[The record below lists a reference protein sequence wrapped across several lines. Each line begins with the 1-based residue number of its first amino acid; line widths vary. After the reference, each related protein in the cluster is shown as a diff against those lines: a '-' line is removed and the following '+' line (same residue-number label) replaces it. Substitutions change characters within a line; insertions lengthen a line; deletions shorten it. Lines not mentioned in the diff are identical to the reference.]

1 VLFRSD
7 EKNICNFL
15 KVMAKNDSRI
25 KKSFENK
32 ILGGY
37 ISIENTNDDEEN
49 EDIEFKYNMIYNSM
63 GILQNGEEI
72 WMRRFSNYINMAE
85 VPKEKYMEPCWFL
98 DDASL
103 SRFSEIDV
111 TDTEQEDVEAL
122 TAKFIACFTPTSLSA
137 QLRYAFHQR
146 KQQKNESLDAF
157 AQALREAAKKAY
169 QQTDPLVLG
178 QLVRDQFINGV
189 NDTYVVEQLQ
199 ITSPETVDD
208 ALRMAN
214 IIQLAKQSVTMPN
227 RINKVDVEDALDAAM
242 ANVDARLTKMQK
254 TVDELVISQGNLMRM
269 VDSRGGNDFN
279 NNRGP
284 QNNRQRPIECYQCK
298 KLRSSNQCHWLNQC
312 QQSTNT
318 GL

>member
-1 VLFRSD
+1 
-7 EKNICNFL
+7 
-15 KVMAKNDSRI
+15 MAQYTSVTAVKQPQVYTTSANA
-25 KKSFENK
+25 
-32 ILGGY
+32 
-37 ISIENTNDDEEN
+37 
-49 EDIEFKYNMIYNSM
+49 
-63 GILQNGEEI
+63 EI

-85 VPKEKYMEPCWFL
+85 VPEGKIYGTLLAFL

-103 SRFSEIDV
+103 SRFSEIEV

-214 IIQLAKQSVTMPN
+214 IIQLAKQSVTM
-227 RINKVDVEDALDAAM
+227 
-242 ANVDARLTKMQK
+242 
-254 TVDELVISQGNLMRM
+254 
-269 VDSRGGNDFN
+269 
-279 NNRGP
+279 
-284 QNNRQRPIECYQCK
+284 Y
-298 KLRSSNQCHWLNQC
+298 
-312 QQSTNT
+312 QQSRCRRCTRCCHGECRCKADKDAEDGRRT
-318 GL
+318 RH